1 MEWLAIHA
9 FAVAFW
15 ASVFWGSFELLDRG
29 NAKNTFGLAVILGVI
44 CVLTHLAGVPDL
56 FYLCAWLVF
65 LFRLVTWHH
74 GLSTLAAVI
83 VTAATVFAPYLI
95 VPLMVRFIGDSELRF
110 DLVFYG
116 FPIAVF
122 GTWIVTAMR
131 RRARSRDQAPGDV
144 IPVARVERGGRRAAS
159 VPAVVPVAVP
169 VAPIAAPRTPDPMAP
184 RGDKPTFLT

>member
-15 ASVFWGSFELLDRG
+15 ASVFWGSIELLDRG

-44 CVLTHLAGVPDL
+44 CDLTHLAGVPDL

-74 GLSTLAAVI
+74 GLGVLASAI
-83 VTAATVFAPYLI
+83 VTAATVFAPYLVI
-95 VPLMVRFIGDSELRF
+95 PLLVRFIGDSELRL

-116 FPIAVF
+116 LPIAVF
-122 GTWIVTAMR
+122 GAWIVTAMR
-131 RRARSRDQAPGDV
+131 RRARPRDQAPGDV
-144 IPVARVERGGRRAAS
+144 IPMAQIERGGRKPAAS
-159 VPAVVPVAVP
+159 VPVAVP
-169 VAPIAAPRTPDPMAP
+169 VAPIAAPRTPDPVAP